1 MKHQIQSTD
10 PLDQIKK
17 LREKTGAGI
26 MTCRK
31 ALAEVGGD
39 AAEAEKML
47 AEQALVR
54 AGSRSDRAVSE
65 GVVSAYVHTNGRIG
79 ALVELRSETD
89 FVSRGADF
97 KELSRE
103 LAMQV
108 CALDPASVD
117 ALLDQVWIRDTQ
129 KTIRQLVSELG
140 AKTKENVV
148 VARFARFKVG
158 E

>member
-1 MKHQIQSTD
+1 MEYHV
-10 PLDQIKK
+10 DQIKK
-17 LREKTGAGI
+17 LRDKTGVGI
-26 MTCRK
+26 MACRK

-54 AGSRSDRAVSE
+54 AGNRSDREVSE
-65 GVVSAYVHTNGRIG
+65 GVVSAYIHTNGRIG

-97 KELSRE
+97 RGLARE

-108 CALDPASVD
+108 CALNPESVD
-117 ALLDQVWIRDTQ
+117 VLLDQAWIRDAQ
-129 KTIRQLVSELG
+129 KTVRQLVSELG

>member
-1 MKHQIQSTD
+1 M
-10 PLDQIKK
+10 
-17 LREKTGAGI
+17 
-26 MTCRK
+26 
-31 ALAEVGGD
+31 
-39 AAEAEKML
+39 
-47 AEQALVR
+47 
-54 AGSRSDRAVSE
+54 
-65 GVVSAYVHTNGRIG
+65 VSAYVHTNGRIG